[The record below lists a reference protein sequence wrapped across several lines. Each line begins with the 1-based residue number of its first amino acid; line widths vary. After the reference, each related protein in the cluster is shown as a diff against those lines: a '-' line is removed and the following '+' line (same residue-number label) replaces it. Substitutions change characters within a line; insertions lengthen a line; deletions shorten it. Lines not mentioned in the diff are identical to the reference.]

1 VLTASYWPPQIVA
14 PSACRFSGDLSKAL
28 EVFHK
33 FYDGRHS
40 GRRLTWQSNLGT
52 ADVRVRFKA
61 RAHDL
66 NLSTQALAVLLLF
79 EDVRGED
86 YLSFKVREWPIEL
99 VTDVAGH
106 PYRNGYARC

>member
-1 VLTASYWPPQIVA
+1 LPYDLTVTVLTASYWPPQIVA
-14 PSACRFSGDLSKAL
+14 PSPCTFGGSLARGL
-28 EVFHK
+28 ESFHK

-61 RAHDL
+61 RVHDL

-79 EDVRGED
+79 EDVKGED
-86 YLSFKVREWPIEL
+86 FLTFKV
-99 VTDVAGH
+99 
-106 PYRNGYARC
+106 GYLCLGEHGADAA